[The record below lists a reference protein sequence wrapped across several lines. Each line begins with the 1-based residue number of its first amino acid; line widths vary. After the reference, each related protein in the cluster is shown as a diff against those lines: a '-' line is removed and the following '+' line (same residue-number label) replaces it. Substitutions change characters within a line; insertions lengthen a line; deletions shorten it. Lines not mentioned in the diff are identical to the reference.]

1 LIVYDNN
8 SSNGIQ
14 KEEKKSIKIVENN
27 RKGKIVKNMEQLEE
41 NNKKLIDELKNKKK
55 IIIKTFFI

>member
-1 LIVYDNN
+1 
-8 SSNGIQ
+8 
-14 KEEKKSIKIVENN
+14 
-27 RKGKIVKNMEQLEE
+27 MEQLEE